1 MKGGVMIT
9 FLHGSHKHRRI
20 FEIFS
25 KGERGGG
32 WEDHHEQA
40 PQVSQV
46 KVSKKI
52 FVTLMCSTTNI
63 TNYNH
68 DHRNTNNDSG

>member
-32 WEDHHEQA
+32 WEDNHEQA

-46 KVSKKI
+46 KSIKENLRHAHLQQR
-52 FVTLMCSTTNI
+52 T
-63 TNYNH
+63 
-68 DHRNTNNDSG
+68 